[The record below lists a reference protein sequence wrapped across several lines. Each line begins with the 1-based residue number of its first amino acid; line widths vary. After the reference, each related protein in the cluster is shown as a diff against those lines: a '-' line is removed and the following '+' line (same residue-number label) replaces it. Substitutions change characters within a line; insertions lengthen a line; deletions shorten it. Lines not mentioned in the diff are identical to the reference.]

1 MAPLAPLKEPLV
13 ILCAALLLI
22 VAGCGPGDL
31 SLRVSTDRQVSR
43 VNVNVQYARGDD
55 VSETTERVALD
66 GNGVGV
72 LDLMDDVSS
81 VYVSMSMSQPRD
93 PSRSVLQRPG
103 NTKFE
108 LLSGEEVID
117 ASTGMLPS
125 VRLREE

>member
-1 MAPLAPLKEPLV
+1 
-13 ILCAALLLI
+13 
-22 VAGCGPGDL
+22 
-31 SLRVSTDRQVSR
+31 VSI
-43 VNVNVQYARGDD
+43 QYARGDD

-103 NTKFE
+103 NTKFK

-117 ASTGMLPS
+117 ASAGMLPS

>member
-1 MAPLAPLKEPLV
+1 MFVLKEPPV
-13 ILCAALLLI
+13 IVCAALLLI

-31 SLRVSTDRQVSR
+31 SLRVSTERNVSS
-43 VNVNVQYARGDD
+43 VNVNVQYSRGDD

-108 LLSGEEVID
+108 LLSGEDVID
-117 ASTGMLPS
+117 ASTSMLPS
-125 VRLREE
+125 VSLQEE

>member
-1 MAPLAPLKEPLV
+1 MSTE
-13 ILCAALLLI
+13 
-22 VAGCGPGDL
+22 
-31 SLRVSTDRQVSR
+31 RNVSS
-43 VNVNVQYARGDD
+43 VNVNVQYSRGDD

-81 VYVSMSMSQPRD
+81 VYVSMSMSQPRN

-108 LLSGEEVID
+108 LLSGEDVID
-117 ASTGMLPS
+117 ASTSMLPS
-125 VRLREE
+125 VSLQEE